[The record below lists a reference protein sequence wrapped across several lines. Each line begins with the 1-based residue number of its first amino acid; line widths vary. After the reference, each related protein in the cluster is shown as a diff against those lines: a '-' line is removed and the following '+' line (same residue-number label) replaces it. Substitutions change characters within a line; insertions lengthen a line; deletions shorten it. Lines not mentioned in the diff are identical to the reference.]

1 MRIKKFSTA
10 SSHNFS
16 MVGTA
21 LVVATALLLGTVV
34 VMMIGVN
41 QQAEAI
47 AIDHK
52 GVKID
57 VGEDDDDEDI
67 SVEVTEKKKNG
78 AAAEGPVVVKIKL
91 NSSRPNT

>member
-1 MRIKKFSTA
+1 
-10 SSHNFS
+10 
-16 MVGTA
+16 
-21 LVVATALLLGTVV
+21 
-34 VMMIGVN
+34 MIGVN

-47 AIDHK
+47 AIDRK

-57 VGEDDDDEDI
+57 IGEDDDDDI